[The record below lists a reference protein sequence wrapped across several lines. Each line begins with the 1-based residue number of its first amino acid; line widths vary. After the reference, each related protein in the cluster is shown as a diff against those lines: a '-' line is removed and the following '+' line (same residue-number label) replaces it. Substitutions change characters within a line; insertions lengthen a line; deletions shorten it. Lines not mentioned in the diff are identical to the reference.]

1 MLVEVKT
8 LDEGVVKR
16 LTDIYAESMD
26 ALEKHFPSRERMLA
40 EYAAFAAD
48 FARQENQRILAED
61 AGNGWVSALRAIEAQ
76 PGSWFLEAVET
87 MPSQRGKGH
96 GTGPGAGHPAV
107 SGGSGRPGGD
117 LHHRSEQCRIPDHAR
132 VLRLCENRPAAG
144 QSLGRNGGWLPAV
157 PFPHGSL
164 TAAGGSRKN
173 TVSMTGSLTA

>member
-8 LDEGVVKR
+8 VDEGVVRR

-87 MPSQRGKGH
+87 MPSQRGKGY
-96 GTGPGAGHPAV
+96 GKALVLDTCGIWRVWA
-107 SGGSGRPGGD
+107 PGGD
-117 LHHRSEQCRIPDHAR
+117 LHHRPGQCRIPGHAR
-132 VLRLCENRPAAG
+132 VLRLCETD
-144 QSLGRNGGWLPAV
+144 LPPV
-157 PFPHGSL
+157 NPWGETEDGCLLYRF
-164 TAAGGSRKN
+164 R
-173 TVSMTGSLTA
+173 TGA

>member
-8 LDEGVVKR
+8 VDEGVVRR

-87 MPSQRGKGH
+87 MPSQRGKGY
-96 GTGPGAGHPAV
+96 GKALVLDTLRYLEGLGA
-107 SGGSGRPGGD
+107 R
-117 LHHRSEQCRIPDHAR
+117 
-132 VLRLCENRPAAG
+132 
-144 QSLGRNGGWLPAV
+144 
-157 PFPHGSL
+157 
-164 TAAGGSRKN
+164 
-173 TVSMTGSLTA
+173 

>member
-1 MLVEVKT
+1 MLVEVKNV
-8 LDEGVVKR
+8 DEGVVRR

-96 GTGPGAGHPAV
+96 GKALVLDTLRYLKGLGAREVTCTIARDNAV
-107 SGGSGRPGGD
+107 SRAMHESCGFVKTD
-117 LHHRSEQCRIPDHAR
+117 LPPVNPWGETEDGCLLYRFR
-132 VLRLCENRPAAG
+132 
-144 QSLGRNGGWLPAV
+144 
-157 PFPHGSL
+157 
-164 TAAGGSRKN
+164 
-173 TVSMTGSLTA
+173 TGA

>member
-8 LDEGVVKR
+8 VDEGVVRR

-87 MPSQRGKGH
+87 MLSQRGKGH
-96 GTGPGAGHPAV
+96 GAGHPAV

-117 LHHRSEQCRIPDHAR
+117 LHHRPGQCRIPGHAR

-144 QSLGRNGGWLPAV
+144 QSLGRNRGWLPAV

-164 TAAGGSRKN
+164 TAPGGSRKN
-173 TVSMTGSLTA
+173 TVNMTDSLTA